1 MVPRKQA
8 GHMTCT
14 RPQAERQILLATR
27 ASSTHDP
34 NRTIVIR
41 PVGQKLLYL
50 DFLGAKTLG
59 SRLRKSSVR
68 RHGDRM
74 RRVAV
79 TMPVLVALLVFAS
92 AAATQP
98 APRMARVGLLCSV
111 SCTGDAYDA
120 LSDELRKL
128 GWIEGTTILIERKE
142 AGRRFDR
149 LPALAADLVR
159 SKPDLIVAVSPQPA
173 RAARDATSEI
183 PIVILF
189 VADPVG
195 VGLASSLARPG
206 GNLTGVATLVPGTFI
221 GKALEVLRE
230 LLPEAKRVA
239 ALVNLSNE
247 VLRLLFPREAPA
259 AAIKLGFQLDVL
271 DVREAGEIPG
281 AIATAKARADAL
293 WIVGDPI
300 FHTPPNVVPD
310 LASQAGLPSI
320 YLIRELVRA
329 GGLISYGPDL
339 RVLARRGAHYVDRIL
354 KGVKPADL
362 PIEQPS
368 KFLLSINLKTAK
380 SLGLVIPASLLA
392 RADEVIE

>member
-1 MVPRKQA
+1 MRRFAAVLPVLLIPLLA
-8 GHMTCT
+8 FAPTAAT
-14 RPQAERQILLATR
+14 RP
-27 ASSTHDP
+27 
-34 NRTIVIR
+34 
-41 PVGQKLLYL
+41 
-50 DFLGAKTLG
+50 
-59 SRLRKSSVR
+59 
-68 RHGDRM
+68 
-74 RRVAV
+74 
-79 TMPVLVALLVFAS
+79 
-92 AAATQP
+92 
-98 APRMARVGLLCSV
+98 APKIARVGMLCSV

-128 GWIEGTTILIERKE
+128 GWIEGTTILIERRE

-173 RAARDATSEI
+173 RAAKDATSEI

-195 VGLASSLARPG
+195 VGLASSLAHPG
-206 GNLTGVATLVPGTFI
+206 GNLTGVATLVPGNFI
-221 GKALEVLRE
+221 GKGLDVLRE

-239 ALVNLSNE
+239 AFVNPSNE

-259 AAIKLGFQLDVL
+259 AAIKLGFQLDVIN
-271 DVREAGEIPG
+271 VREAGEIPG
-281 AIATAKARADAL
+281 AIATAKAQGAEAL

-300 FHTPPNVVPD
+300 FHTPPNMVPD

-320 YLIRELVRA
+320 YLIRELVQA

-339 RVLARRGAHYVDRIL
+339 SALARRGAHFVDRIL
-354 KGVKPADL
+354 KGAKPADL
-362 PIEQPS
+362 PIEQPT

-380 SLGLVIPASLLA
+380 SLGLDIPASLLT